1 MCLGPRDVV
10 SGTIRSGLLHCCWV
24 YDRLPPLKAG
34 QCCPCARPHGRRLA
48 AMVRLGFGQPA
59 LVGACIRVPPS
70 RQGLKFAVAILSL
83 TYALLENMARQSAA
97 LKIYAQMAAATPASP
112 AASTASGP
120 VASAEAK
127 PYDAIVRKCHPS
139 TNYDIDRRALGKG
152 SFGTVFQGVDK
163 SSGLTVALKFSHN
176 HLKEP
181 AMKGARDEAV
191 AMQEV
196 SSSKSE

>member
-1 MCLGPRDVV
+1 MPRSPLALDV
-10 SGTIRSGLLHCCWV
+10 SS
-24 YDRLPPLKAG
+24 
-34 QCCPCARPHGRRLA
+34 
-48 AMVRLGFGQPA
+48 
-59 LVGACIRVPPS
+59 
-70 RQGLKFAVAILSL
+70 
-83 TYALLENMARQSAA
+83 
-97 LKIYAQMAAATPASP
+97 MAAATPASP

-127 PYDAIVRKCHPS
+127 PYDAIVRRCHPS
-139 TNYDIDRRALGKG
+139 AHYDIDRRALGKG

-196 SSSKSE
+196 SIGRPAQQCASALGPGPLPLVRTRLPLPPRGDHRVGWLEVVLADLVDARKGAARIQAGSRGGAK